1 MWLRFSYAQDRL
13 RIGWGSLRVGLGQS
27 LLRSLHVLFAEFQ
40 RWVCCLKLFGPS
52 FSVGLSASQFAICC
66 GLLRD
71 ACFAGMAVGDL
82 IFRFCKNTYVV
93 L

>member
-40 RWVCCLKLFGPS
+40 RWVCCLLS
-52 FSVGLSASQFAICC
+52 FSVGC
-66 GLLRD
+66 
-71 ACFAGMAVGDL
+71 
-82 IFRFCKNTYVV
+82 VV
-93 L
+93 